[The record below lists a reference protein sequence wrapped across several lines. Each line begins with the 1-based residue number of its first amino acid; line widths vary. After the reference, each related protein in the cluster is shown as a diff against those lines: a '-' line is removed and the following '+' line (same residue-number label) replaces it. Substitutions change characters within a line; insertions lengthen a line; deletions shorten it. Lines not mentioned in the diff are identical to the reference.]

1 MPGSSSTASSRL
13 PLGLP
18 CNLRVGVPP
27 ADPPAVLLPRV
38 LCHTPEALGL
48 LPRVLCHTPGVR
60 GLLLSPICSPCPNS
74 HAWGRELG
82 KGMSP
87 VNSWGR
93 SPRCPNSRTAI
104 SFLSCEDGK
113 GEKKNS
119 PLAFVLNSDQLLSS
133 TVPLPWFLP
142 HKAHSWAPSFQ
153 FSDVSDMNISVPSG
167 TDHRFCHLSS
177 KK

>member
-1 MPGSSSTASSRL
+1 MQICLGSICQRTRLSRGLQTCTAMPGSSSTASSRL

-113 GEKKNS
+113 GEKKI
-119 PLAFVLNSDQLLSS
+119 AHWLLS
-133 TVPLPWFLP
+133 
-142 HKAHSWAPSFQ
+142 
-153 FSDVSDMNISVPSG
+153 
-167 TDHRFCHLSS
+167 
-177 KK
+177 